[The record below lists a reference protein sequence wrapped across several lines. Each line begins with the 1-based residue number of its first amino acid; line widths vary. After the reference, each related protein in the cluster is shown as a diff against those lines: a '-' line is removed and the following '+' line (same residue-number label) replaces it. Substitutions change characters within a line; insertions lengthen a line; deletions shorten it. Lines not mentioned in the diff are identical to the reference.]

1 MATNRNLT
9 LDIAKAICII
19 LMVVGHSW
27 CPDYLYRFVYMF
39 HMPCFFFI
47 SGWLLSDKY
56 LVNVKCGLKRKAKG
70 IYWPF
75 VKWQLLFLAGHNL
88 FAAVHIYDNAY
99 TLSQFFEKVVR
110 IFTMTG
116 GEQLLGGYWFLISL
130 FWSSIFSLL
139 FLAIIHKIQKLTPL
153 SIMGGVILTLL
164 IAMFEGLIPFKLSAQ
179 FGQQTFIGTV
189 FYMSGYFYK
198 KQQVQICKSNA
209 IGICLLFIPA
219 VAAICLRW
227 GMIEVNGMTIL
238 PYYLIALAGTIGV
251 ISLSKFLAE
260 HQFANVLVYI
270 GNKTLYILTFHFL
283 AFKLVSFLYIK
294 HCELPI
300 ELLSQF
306 PVIKE
311 SPDWLWLIYSIV
323 GVVFSL
329 FIWEAFHQVPLL
341 LKTCKE
347 K

>member
-70 IYWPF
+70 LYWPF

-153 SIMGGVILTLL
+153 SIMGGGN
-164 IAMFEGLIPFKLSAQ
+164 F
-179 FGQQTFIGTV
+179 
-189 FYMSGYFYK
+189 
-198 KQQVQICKSNA
+198 N
-209 IGICLLFIPA
+209 PA
-219 VAAICLRW
+219 NR
-227 GMIEVNGMTIL
+227 
-238 PYYLIALAGTIGV
+238 
-251 ISLSKFLAE
+251 
-260 HQFANVLVYI
+260 NV
-270 GNKTLYILTFHFL
+270 
-283 AFKLVSFLYIK
+283 
-294 HCELPI
+294 
-300 ELLSQF
+300 
-306 PVIKE
+306 
-311 SPDWLWLIYSIV
+311 
-323 GVVFSL
+323 
-329 FIWEAFHQVPLL
+329 
-341 LKTCKE
+341 
-347 K
+347 

>member
-19 LMVVGHSW
+19 LMVVGHSG

-56 LVNVKCGLKRKAKG
+56 LTDVKSGLKRKAKG
-70 IYWPF
+70 SYWPF
-75 VKWQLLFLAGHNL
+75 VKWQLIFLICHNL

-99 TLSQFFEKVVR
+99 TLPQFVERIVR
-110 IFTMTG
+110 TLTMTG

-130 FWSSIFSLL
+130 FWASIFSLL
-139 FLAIIHKIQKLTPL
+139 FLVVIRKMQKLTVL
-153 SIMGGVILTLL
+153 AITGGVILTLL
-164 IAMFEGLIPFKLSAQ
+164 ITMFEGLIPFKFPAQ
-179 FGQQTFIGTV
+179 FGQQTFLATA
-189 FYMSGYFYK
+189 FYMSGYIYK

-219 VAAICLRW
+219 VAAICFRW
-227 GMIEVNGMTIL
+227 GMIEVNGVTIL
-238 PYYLIALAGTIGV
+238 PYYLIAMAGTIGV
-251 ISLSKFLAE
+251 ISLSKFLAN
-260 HQFANVLVYI
+260 HRFANVLVYI

-283 AFKLVSFLYIK
+283 AFKLVSFIYIIFSG
-294 HCELPI
+294 LPI
-300 ELLSQF
+300 ELLSQN
-306 PVIKE
+306 PVLKE
-311 SPDWLWLIYSIV
+311 SPNWLWPIYSIV

-329 FIWEAFHQVPLL
+329 FIWEAFHQMPLL
-341 LKTCKE
+341 LKTCEE